1 MTSRTATKT
10 RLWISR
16 LSFAVAAMALLF
28 VFPLCHCPRY
38 YVLLSLAGLIP
49 LANGPRLYRWSGAAL
64 VAVALA
70 FAVAERRA
78 GLEQAALGE
87 RIRAEAEKEQR

>member
-1 MTSRTATKT
+1 MTLRISTQT

-49 LANGPRLYRWSGAAL
+49 LLSGPRLYRWSGAAL
-64 VAVALA
+64 VAVALS

-78 GLEQAALGE
+78 ASEQAALSD
-87 RIRAEAEKEQR
+87 RTRAEAENDRR